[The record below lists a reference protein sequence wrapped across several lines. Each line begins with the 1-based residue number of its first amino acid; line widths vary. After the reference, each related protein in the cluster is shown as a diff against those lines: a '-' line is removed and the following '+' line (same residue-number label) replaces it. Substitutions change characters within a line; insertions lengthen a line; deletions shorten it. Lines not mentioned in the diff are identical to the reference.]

1 MQLMKANIASWKGQN
16 MKVDVIVGGLYG
28 DEGKGKI
35 VSYLGNVNNYDYVF
49 RVNASTNA
57 SHCVQLEGSNDIIVT
72 KQLPSVFFNK
82 DVKFVVG
89 PGAVL
94 NLKALKDE
102 VYARPDDLKNKVSIA
117 STICLLI
124 EPYIE
129 KTIGSTISKSLG
141 STNQGTGVAVVA
153 RTRRHCLRLYDV
165 ENCVKGKLTVKE
177 LVEKIN
183 FTSLETDFE
192 YFSKKEESYFFKI
205 AEDLISEYKAIVE
218 KIGEFSV
225 DYTQFLNAIP
235 ENSKIL
241 IEGCN
246 GIMLDNLHGLNPYTT
261 SASTAVNALM
271 NGANISPY
279 HLNETYII
287 CTGYFCCL
295 NKRPFLTEMEDKD
308 AEKIYI
314 NNDEVDNAEG
324 MKRRIG
330 WFDLPTLRKALT
342 GHEGAK
348 LVINKLDIMKD
359 LEIIKICTEYSLS
372 DGRIVEYMPD
382 NLLELQGAKPVY
394 REFEGWGDI
403 SQATCKEELPKTLLD
418 FLSYLE
424 KETHFEIA
432 FIGNGRGQNSVIRIC

>member
-1 MQLMKANIASWKGQN
+1 

-35 VSYLGNVNNYDYVF
+35 VSYLGNENNYDYVF
-49 RVNASTNA
+49 RDNASTNA
-57 SHCVQLEGSNDIIVT
+57 SHCVQLEGSDDIIVT
-72 KQLPSVFFNK
+72 KQLPSVFFND

-94 NLKALKDE
+94 NLKALKEE
-102 VYARPDDLKNKVSIA
+102 VYSRPDDLMNKVSIA

-129 KTIGSTISKSLG
+129 KTVGSTISKSLG

-165 ENCVKGKLTVKE
+165 ANCVNGKLTVEE
-177 LVEKIN
+177 LVEKII
-183 FTSLETDFE
+183 FTSNETDFV
-192 YFSKKEESYFFKI
+192 YFSKKEKAYFSKI
-205 AEDLISEYKAIVE
+205 AEDLINEYKAIVE

-225 DYTQFLNAIP
+225 EYTQFLNAIP
-235 ENSKIL
+235 EDSKIL

-279 HLNETYII
+279 HLNDTYII

-295 NKRPFLTEMEDKD
+295 NKRPFLTEMEEED

-330 WFDLPTLRKALT
+330 WFDLPTLKKALT

-359 LEIIKICTEYSLS
+359 LEKVKICTEYRLS
-372 DGRIVEYMPD
+372 DGRTVEYMPD
-382 NLLELQGAKPVY
+382 NLMELQGAVPVY
-394 REFEGWGDI
+394 REFDGWGDI
-403 SQATCKEELPKTLLD
+403 SQATCKDELPEALLE
-418 FLSYLE
+418 FLSYVE
-424 KETHFEIA
+424 KETHFKIA
-432 FIGNGRGQNSVIRIC
+432 FVGNGRGQNSLIKML

>member
-1 MQLMKANIASWKGQN
+1 M
-16 MKVDVIVGGLYG
+16 
-28 DEGKGKI
+28 
-35 VSYLGNVNNYDYVF
+35 SYLGNENNYDYVF

-57 SHCVQLEGSNDIIVT
+57 SHCVQLEGSDDIIVT
-72 KQLPSVFFNK
+72 KQLPSVFFND

-94 NLKALKDE
+94 NLKALKEE
-102 VYARPDDLKNKVSIA
+102 VYSRPDDLMNKVSIA

-129 KTIGSTISKSLG
+129 KTVGSTISKSLG

-153 RTRRHCLRLYDV
+153 RTRRQCLRLYDV
-165 ENCVKGKLTVKE
+165 ANCVNGKLTVEE
-177 LVEKIN
+177 LVEKII
-183 FTSLETDFE
+183 FTSNETDFV
-192 YFSKKEESYFFKI
+192 YFSKKEKAYFSKI
-205 AEDLISEYKAIVE
+205 AEDLINEYKAIVE

-235 ENSKIL
+235 EDSKIL

-279 HLNETYII
+279 HLNDTYII

-295 NKRPFLTEMEDKD
+295 NKRPFLTEMEEEDT
-308 AEKIYI
+308 EKIYI

-330 WFDLPTLRKALT
+330 WFDLPTLKKALT

-359 LEIIKICTEYSLS
+359 LEKVKICTEYRLS
-372 DGRIVEYMPD
+372 DGRTVEYMPD
-382 NLLELQGAKPVY
+382 NLMELQGAVPVY
-394 REFEGWGDI
+394 REFDGWGDI
-403 SQATCKEELPKTLLD
+403 SQATCKDELPEALLE
-418 FLSYLE
+418 FLSYVE
-424 KETHFEIA
+424 KETHFKIA
-432 FIGNGRGQNSVIRIC
+432 FVGNGRGQNSLIKML

>member
-1 MQLMKANIASWKGQN
+1 
-16 MKVDVIVGGLYG
+16 MKVDVIVGGLYV
-28 DEGKGKI
+28 DEGTGKI
-35 VSYLGNVNNYDYVF
+35 VSYLGNENNYNYVF

-57 SHCVQLEGSNDIIVT
+57 SHCVQLEGSDDIIVT
-72 KQLPSVFFNK
+72 KQLPSVFFND

-94 NLKALKDE
+94 NLKALKEE
-102 VYARPDDLKNKVSIA
+102 VYSRPDDLMNKVSIA

-129 KTIGSTISKSLG
+129 KTVGSTISKSLG

-165 ENCVKGKLTVKE
+165 ANCVNGKLTVEE
-177 LVEKIN
+177 LVEKII
-183 FTSLETDFE
+183 FTSNETDAV
-192 YFSKKEESYFFKI
+192 YFSKKEKSYFSKI

-235 ENSKIL
+235 EDSKIL

-279 HLNETYII
+279 HLNDTYII

-295 NKRPFLTEMEDKD
+295 NKRPFLTEMEEDE

-330 WFDLPTLRKALT
+330 WFDLPTLKKALT

-359 LEIIKICTEYSLS
+359 LETVKICTEYRLS
-372 DGRIVEYMPD
+372 DGRMVEYMPD
-382 NLLELQGAKPVY
+382 NLLELQGAEPVY
-394 REFEGWGDI
+394 REFDGWGDI
-403 SQATCKEELPKTLLD
+403 SQATYKEELPEALLK
-418 FLSYLE
+418 FLAYVE
-424 KETHFEIA
+424 EETHFKIA
-432 FIGNGRGQNSVIRIC
+432 FVGNGRGQKSLINML

>member
-1 MQLMKANIASWKGQN
+1 

-28 DEGKGKI
+28 DEGKGKV
-35 VSYLGNVNNYDYVF
+35 VSHLGRSKKYDYVF

-57 SHCVQLEGSNDIIVT
+57 SHCVQLEGSDQIIVT
-72 KQLPSVFFNK
+72 KQLPSVFFND

-94 NLKALKDE
+94 NLSALKDE
-102 VYARPDDLKNKVSIA
+102 VYSRPDDLMGKVSIA

-129 KTIGSTISKSLG
+129 NTVGSTISKSLG

-165 ENCVKGKLTVKE
+165 QNCANGRITLDDLIDKVV
-177 LVEKIN
+177 
-183 FTSLETDFE
+183 FTSIQTDSI
-192 YFSKKEESYFFKI
+192 YFSKKGKTYFKKMT
-205 AEDLISEYKAIVE
+205 EKLVSEYQEIVK

-225 DYTQFLNAIP
+225 DYTQFLNSMPQDA
-235 ENSKIL
+235 KVL

-261 SASTAVNALM
+261 SASTAINALM

-279 HLNETYII
+279 EINEAYII

-295 NKRPFLTEMEDKD
+295 NKRPFVTEMSVED
-308 AEKIYI
+308 AEKIYC

-324 MKRRIG
+324 MRRRIG
-330 WFDLPTLRKALT
+330 WFDLPTLKKALT
-342 GHEGAK
+342 GHKHAK
-348 LVINKLDIMKD
+348 LIINKLDIMKD
-359 LEIIKICTEYSLS
+359 LPNVKICTKYELA
-372 DGRIVEYMPD
+372 DGRQVEYMPD
-382 NLLELQGAKPVY
+382 NLLDVESATPIYQ
-394 REFEGWGDI
+394 EFEGWGDI
-403 SQATCKEELPKTLLD
+403 SKATCKEDLPEALLK
-418 FLSYLE
+418 FLKFVE
-424 KETHFEIA
+424 DETNFKIEY
-432 FIGNGRGQNSVIRIC
+432 IGNGRKQGALIKM

>member
-1 MQLMKANIASWKGQN
+1 M
-16 MKVDVIVGGLYG
+16 
-28 DEGKGKI
+28 
-35 VSYLGNVNNYDYVF
+35 SYLGNENNYDYVF

-57 SHCVQLEGSNDIIVT
+57 SHCVQLEGSDDIIVT
-72 KQLPSVFFNK
+72 KQLPSVFFND

-94 NLKALKDE
+94 NLKALKEE
-102 VYARPDDLKNKVSIA
+102 VYSRPDDLMNKVSIA

-129 KTIGSTISKSLG
+129 KTVGSTISKSLG

-165 ENCVKGKLTVKE
+165 ANCVNGKLTVEE
-177 LVEKIN
+177 LVEKII
-183 FTSLETDFE
+183 FTSNETDFV
-192 YFSKKEESYFFKI
+192 YFSKKEKAYFSKI
-205 AEDLISEYKAIVE
+205 AEDLINEYKAIVE

-225 DYTQFLNAIP
+225 EYTQFLNAIP
-235 ENSKIL
+235 EDSKIL

-279 HLNETYII
+279 HLNDTYII
-287 CTGYFCCL
+287 CTGYFYCL
-295 NKRPFLTEMEDKD
+295 NKRPFLTEMEEED

-330 WFDLPTLRKALT
+330 WFDLPTLKKALT

-359 LEIIKICTEYSLS
+359 LEKVKICTEYRLS
-372 DGRIVEYMPD
+372 DGRTVEYMPD
-382 NLLELQGAKPVY
+382 NLMELQGAVPVY
-394 REFEGWGDI
+394 REFDGWGDI
-403 SQATCKEELPKTLLD
+403 SQATCKDELPEALLE
-418 FLSYLE
+418 FLSYVE
-424 KETHFEIA
+424 KETHFKIA
-432 FIGNGRGQNSVIRIC
+432 FVGNGRGQNSLIKML

>member
-1 MQLMKANIASWKGQN
+1 M
-16 MKVDVIVGGLYG
+16 
-28 DEGKGKI
+28 
-35 VSYLGNVNNYDYVF
+35 SYLGNENNYDYVF

-57 SHCVQLEGSNDIIVT
+57 SHCVQLEGSDDIIVT
-72 KQLPSVFFNK
+72 KQLPSVFFND

-94 NLKALKDE
+94 NLKALKEE
-102 VYARPDDLKNKVSIA
+102 VYSRPDDLMNKVSIA

-129 KTIGSTISKSLG
+129 KTVGSTISKSLG

-165 ENCVKGKLTVKE
+165 ANCVNGKLTVEE
-177 LVEKIN
+177 LVEKII
-183 FTSLETDFE
+183 FTSNETDFV
-192 YFSKKEESYFFKI
+192 YFSKKEKAYFSKI
-205 AEDLISEYKAIVE
+205 AEDLINEYKAIVE

-225 DYTQFLNAIP
+225 EYTQFLNAIP
-235 ENSKIL
+235 EDSKIL

-279 HLNETYII
+279 HLNDTYII

-295 NKRPFLTEMEDKD
+295 NKRPFLTEMEEED

-330 WFDLPTLRKALT
+330 WFDLPTLKKALT

-359 LEIIKICTEYSLS
+359 LEKVKICTEYRLS
-372 DGRIVEYMPD
+372 DGRTVEYMPD
-382 NLLELQGAKPVY
+382 NLMELQGAVPVY
-394 REFEGWGDI
+394 REFDGWGDI
-403 SQATCKEELPKTLLD
+403 SQATCKDELPEALLE
-418 FLSYLE
+418 FLSYVE
-424 KETHFEIA
+424 KETHFKIA
-432 FIGNGRGQNSVIRIC
+432 FVGNGRGQNSLIKML

>member
-1 MQLMKANIASWKGQN
+1 

-35 VSYLGNVNNYDYVF
+35 VSYLGNENNYDYVF

-57 SHCVQLEGSNDIIVT
+57 SHCVQLEGSDDIIVT
-72 KQLPSVFFNK
+72 KQLPSVFFND

-94 NLKALKDE
+94 NLKALKEE
-102 VYARPDDLKNKVSIA
+102 VYSRPDDLMNKVSIA

-129 KTIGSTISKSLG
+129 KTVGSTISKSLG

-165 ENCVKGKLTVKE
+165 ANCVNGKLTVEE
-177 LVEKIN
+177 LVEKII
-183 FTSLETDFE
+183 FTSNETDFV
-192 YFSKKEESYFFKI
+192 YFSKKEKAYFSKI
-205 AEDLISEYKAIVE
+205 AEDLINEYKAIVE

-235 ENSKIL
+235 EDSKIL

-279 HLNETYII
+279 HLNDTYII

-295 NKRPFLTEMEDKD
+295 NKRPFLTEMEEED

-330 WFDLPTLRKALT
+330 WFDLPTLKKALT

-359 LEIIKICTEYSLS
+359 LEKVKICTEYRLS
-372 DGRIVEYMPD
+372 DGRTVEYMPD
-382 NLLELQGAKPVY
+382 NLMELQGAVPVY
-394 REFEGWGDI
+394 REFDGWGDI
-403 SQATCKEELPKTLLD
+403 SQATCKDELPEALLE
-418 FLSYLE
+418 FLSYVE
-424 KETHFEIA
+424 KETHFKIA
-432 FIGNGRGQNSVIRIC
+432 FVGNGRGQNSLIKML

>member
-1 MQLMKANIASWKGQN
+1 

-35 VSYLGNVNNYDYVF
+35 VSYLGNENNYDYVF

-57 SHCVQLEGSNDIIVT
+57 SHCVQLEGSDDIIVT
-72 KQLPSVFFNK
+72 KQLPSVFFND

-94 NLKALKDE
+94 NLKALKEE
-102 VYARPDDLKNKVSIA
+102 VYSRPDDLMNKVSIA

-129 KTIGSTISKSLG
+129 KTVGSTISKSLG

-165 ENCVKGKLTVKE
+165 ANCVNGKLTVEE
-177 LVEKIN
+177 LVEKII
-183 FTSLETDFE
+183 FTSNETDFV
-192 YFSKKEESYFFKI
+192 YFSKKEKAYFSKI
-205 AEDLISEYKAIVE
+205 AEDLINEYKAIVE

-225 DYTQFLNAIP
+225 EYTQFLNAIP
-235 ENSKIL
+235 EDSKIL

-279 HLNETYII
+279 HLNDTYII

-295 NKRPFLTEMEDKD
+295 NKRPFLTEMEEED

-330 WFDLPTLRKALT
+330 WFDLPTLKKALT

-359 LEIIKICTEYSLS
+359 LEKVKICTEYRLS
-372 DGRIVEYMPD
+372 DGRTVEYMPD
-382 NLLELQGAKPVY
+382 NLMELQGAVPVY
-394 REFEGWGDI
+394 REFDGWGDI
-403 SQATCKEELPKTLLD
+403 SQATCKDELPEALLE
-418 FLSYLE
+418 FLSYVE
-424 KETHFEIA
+424 KETHFKIA
-432 FIGNGRGQNSVIRIC
+432 FVGNGRGQNSLIKML

>member
-1 MQLMKANIASWKGQN
+1 MR
-16 MKVDVIVGGLYG
+16 VDVIVGGLYG

-35 VSYLGNVNNYDYVF
+35 VSYLGNENNYQYVF

-57 SHCVQLEGSNDIIVT
+57 SHCVQLDGTNEIIVT
-72 KQLPSVFFNK
+72 KQLPSVFFNE

-94 NLKALKDE
+94 NLKALMEE
-102 VYARPDDLKNKVSIA
+102 VYARPDNLMNKVSIA

-129 KTIGSTISKSLG
+129 KTIGSTISQSLG

-165 ENCVKGKLTVKE
+165 ENCAKGRITMDE
-177 LVEKIN
+177 LVEKII
-183 FTSLETDFE
+183 FTSNETDAV
-192 YFSKKEESYFFKI
+192 YFSKKEKSYFSKI
-205 AEDLISEYKAIVE
+205 ADDLINHYKAIVE

-225 DYTQFLNAIP
+225 DYTRFLNNIP
-235 ENSKIL
+235 EDSNIL

-279 HLNETYII
+279 QLNNAYII

-295 NKRPFLTEMEDKD
+295 NKRPFLTEMSTEE
-308 AEKIYI
+308 AEKIYA

-324 MKRRIG
+324 MKRRVG
-330 WFDLPTLRKALT
+330 WFDLPTLKKSLT
-342 GHEGAK
+342 GHEGAE
-348 LVINKLDIMKD
+348 LIINKLDIMKD
-359 LEIIKICTEYSLS
+359 FDKVKICTEYLLS
-372 DGRIVEYMPD
+372 DGRKVKYMPD
-382 NLLELQGAKPVY
+382 NLLELKGAVPVY
-394 REFEGWGDI
+394 REFVGWGDI
-403 SQATCKEELPKTLLD
+403 THVTCKEELPETLLQ
-418 FLSYLE
+418 FLAFVE
-424 KETHFEIA
+424 KETNFKIA
-432 FIGNGRGQNSVIRIC
+432 FVGNGRGQNALIKL

>member
-1 MQLMKANIASWKGQN
+1 

-35 VSYLGNVNNYDYVF
+35 VSYLGNANNYDYVF

-57 SHCVQLEGSNDIIVT
+57 SHCVQLEGSDNIIVT
-72 KQLPSVFFNK
+72 KQLPSVFFND

-94 NLKALKDE
+94 NLKALKEE
-102 VYARPDDLKNKVSIA
+102 VYSRPDDLMNKVSIA

-129 KTIGSTISKSLG
+129 KTVGSTISKSLG

-165 ENCVKGKLTVKE
+165 SNCVNGKLTVE
-177 LVEKIN
+177 DLVEKII
-183 FTSLETDFE
+183 FTSNETDAV
-192 YFSKKEESYFFKI
+192 YFSKKEKSYFSKI
-205 AEDLISEYKAIVE
+205 AEVLINEYKAIVE

-225 DYTQFLNAIP
+225 DYTQFLNTIP
-235 ENSKIL
+235 EDSKIL

-279 HLNETYII
+279 HLNDTYII

-295 NKRPFLTEMEDKD
+295 NKRPFLTEMEEED

-330 WFDLPTLRKALT
+330 WFDLPTLKKALT

-359 LEIIKICTEYSLS
+359 LETVKICTEYRLS

-382 NLLELQGAKPVY
+382 NLLELQGAEPVY
-394 REFEGWGDI
+394 REFDGWGDI
-403 SQATCKEELPKTLLD
+403 SRATCKEELPEALLK
-418 FLSYLE
+418 FLSYVE
-424 KETHFEIA
+424 EETHFKIA
-432 FIGNGRGQNSVIRIC
+432 FVGNGRGQNSLINML